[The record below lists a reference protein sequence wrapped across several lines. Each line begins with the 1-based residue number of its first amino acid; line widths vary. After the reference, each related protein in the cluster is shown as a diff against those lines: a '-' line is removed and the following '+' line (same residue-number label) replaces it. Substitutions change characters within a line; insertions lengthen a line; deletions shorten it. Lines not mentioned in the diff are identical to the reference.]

1 MLREWGDVSVAIERK
16 AEGEEKVYERKAT
29 AIVSAGSLISLFVLL
44 TAGHARG
51 QLNLGPEQCV
61 QSDGLDIDVPGYSVP
76 SFVYWDGDDLK
87 DLIVGEGSGTK
98 TARVRIYL
106 NFGTADEPVF
116 SGHFYAQSDGEDLTV
131 PGSGCLGLFPRV
143 VYWDDDDRKDLLIG
157 QSDGKLKLFLN
168 IGTDDDPTFDGG
180 MFLQVGAPGFKT
192 DIDVGSRTTST
203 VVDWNSDGRKDL
215 VAGAVDGKIHIFLN
229 EGTDVAP
236 DFLEEILALNDG
248 EVLVVPTLRSS
259 PAVLDVDGDGRKDF
273 ITGNTYGE
281 LLFYVN
287 VGTDEA
293 PLFSGYV
300 NVEADGVPIDLPGTP
315 RSRPCVCDWT
325 GDGRVD
331 VLIGAGDGL
340 VRLYQGAA
348 VPGDTN
354 GDGVVDIEDLL
365 FLLGVWGD
373 CPDPPVLCPA
383 DFDENGVV
391 NVTDLLFLLA
401 HWS

>member
-1 MLREWGDVSVAIERK
+1 MDN
-16 AEGEEKVYERKAT
+16 RKAT
-29 AIVSAGSLISLFVLL
+29 AIIGAGSLIWPVILL
-44 TAGHARG
+44 TATHAAG

-61 QSDGLDIDVPGYSVP
+61 QSDGLDIVVPGYSVP
-76 SFVYWDGDDLK
+76 SFVYWDGDDRK
-87 DLIVGEGSGTK
+87 DLIVGEGSGTE

-106 NFGTADEPVF
+106 NVGTEDEPVF
-116 SGHFYAQSDGEDLTV
+116 SGYFYAQSDGEDLTV
-131 PGSGCLGLFPRV
+131 PGGGCLGLFPRV
-143 VYWDDDDRKDLLIG
+143 VYWDGDDRKDLLVS
-157 QSDGKLKLFLN
+157 QADGRFKLFLN

-180 MFLQVGAPGFKT
+180 TFLQVGAPGFKT
-192 DIDVGSRTTST
+192 DIDVGSRATLT

-215 VAGAVDGKIHIFLN
+215 VAGAVDGEIHIFLN

-259 PAVLDVDGDGRKDF
+259 PAVLDADGDGKKDLL
-273 ITGNTYGE
+273 TGNTYGA
-281 LLFYVN
+281 LLLYVN
-287 VGTDEA
+287 TGTDEE
-293 PLFSGYV
+293 PSFSGYV
-300 NVEADGVPIDLPGTP
+300 SVEADGVPIDLPGTP
-315 RSRPCVCDWT
+315 RSRPSICDWT
-325 GDGRVD
+325 GDGPAD

-340 VRLYQGAA
+340 VRLYQGVA

-365 FLLGVWGD
+365 FLLGVWGE

-383 DFDENGVV
+383 DFDGNGIV